1 MAWRRIPLPR
11 ALPALALVGTGLALA
26 WAHGPWASSEEAP
39 AMELTLSGFGGGG
52 GETGSSSYGVRAAL
66 TEVAAD
72 ELAGDGV
79 SVVPGPS
86 AALSSAV
93 DGCPGLAGPESY
105 AGCPVAVRTT
115 TVLKVTDQRAMSPA
129 CGGTTSCSLPQ
140 AGAIIE
146 VYDRSRLKGLTI
158 ARRDGG
164 TVALTRNPESQYFDD
179 IFESP
184 AAYTQAGAAAFG
196 CTADATG
203 TCTAGV
209 RSTGDLLALVR
220 FADGSKTIYVGRS
233 VAAAD
238 FVDTN
243 GDGRADLTTQ
253 NLQVIKKID
262 GKGVVT
268 YSGAKNTFVVT

>member
-1 MAWRRIPLPR
+1 MAWRRTPLPR
-11 ALPALALVGTGLALA
+11 LLAALALVGTALALA
-26 WAHGPWASSEEAP
+26 WTHGPWASSEEAP

-52 GETGSSSYGVRAAL
+52 GETGSSSYGVRAAI

-72 ELAGDGV
+72 ELVGNGV
-79 SVVPGPS
+79 SVLPGPS
-86 AALSSAV
+86 AAISSAV
-93 DGCPGLAGPESY
+93 DGCPGLDGPDDY

-115 TVLKVTDQRAMSPA
+115 TVLMVTDQRAKSPA
-129 CGGTTSCSLPQ
+129 CGGSRTCSLPR
-140 AGAIIE
+140 AGALVE
-146 VYDRSRLKGLTI
+146 VYDRSRLSGLTI

-164 TVALTRNPESQYFDD
+164 TVTLTKNPESQYYDD

-184 AAYTQAGAAAFG
+184 AAYTEAGAAAFG

-203 TCTAGV
+203 TCTAGI

-243 GDGRADLTTQ
+243 GDGKADLTTQ
-253 NLQVIKKID
+253 KLQVNKTID
-262 GKGVVT
+262 RDGVAT
-268 YSGAKNTFVVT
+268 YSGAKNTFVAV